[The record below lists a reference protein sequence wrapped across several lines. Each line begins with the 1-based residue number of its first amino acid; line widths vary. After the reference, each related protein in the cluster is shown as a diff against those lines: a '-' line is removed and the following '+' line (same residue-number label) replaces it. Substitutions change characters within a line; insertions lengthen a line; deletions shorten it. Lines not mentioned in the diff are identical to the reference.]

1 MATPVMKAGAQTQ
14 LSEQPI
20 KMQSGETAPICR
32 LTQVGSLTPFR
43 VPLIKS
49 HHSVL
54 KGRPRCA
61 DLK

>member
-49 HHSVL
+49 HHSV
-54 KGRPRCA
+54 
-61 DLK
+61 